1 MIRING
7 DWYVSPFWWALS
19 LIFIFYFGYKGLIWL
34 DENKYV
40 PKKIEPNYPS
50 LESAMKACWEANK
63 KLLNDERV
71 KELFEIPSN
80 LKSSYKYDMYSL
92 NFSFERKL
100 LSEQCEVVK
109 TRDRKVGRI
118 EGSFSFLEKKYDD
131 DGKFLKATPT
141 VVTKSNRYFEEDVYF
156 PYKESWEKRDKFI
169 YDYTKN

>member
-34 DENKYV
+34 DDNKYI
-40 PKKIEPNYPS
+40 PKKIEPNYS
-50 LESAMKACWEANK
+50 SIDSAYEACWEANK
-63 KLLNDERV
+63 QLTKSEYLRALFKTPSKVRWSEEDCDTCHLYERSI
-71 KELFEIPSN
+71 LT
-80 LKSSYKYDMYSL
+80 
-92 NFSFERKL
+92 
-100 LSEQCEVVK
+100 EQCEVVK

-131 DGKFLKATPT
+131 DGKFFKATPT
-141 VVTKSNRYFEEDVYF
+141 VERINNRNYNVYF

-169 YDYTKN
+169 YDYTNN